1 MKLNCKPKD
10 EVQLPSA
17 PILAIPVLAEG
28 TGVNVFTYKGAGWVK
43 EANKLGTY
51 KKTYQGFRIY
61 TVIAA
66 TFTTTI
72 VEKEDGIM
80 YNKTEFTKGRYIAID
95 KFGVKYKG
103 WYWSII
109 SKIDYDVMQQFYS
122 K

>member
-1 MKLNCKPKD
+1 M
-10 EVQLPSA
+10 
-17 PILAIPVLAEG
+17 
-28 TGVNVFTYKGAGWVK
+28 NVFISGA
-43 EANKLGTY
+43 T
-51 KKTYQGFRIY
+51 GFIGKNLVGHLSKNY
-61 TVIAA
+61 TVIAP
-66 TFTTTI
+66 TSTTTI
-72 VEKEDGIM
+72 VEKEDGM